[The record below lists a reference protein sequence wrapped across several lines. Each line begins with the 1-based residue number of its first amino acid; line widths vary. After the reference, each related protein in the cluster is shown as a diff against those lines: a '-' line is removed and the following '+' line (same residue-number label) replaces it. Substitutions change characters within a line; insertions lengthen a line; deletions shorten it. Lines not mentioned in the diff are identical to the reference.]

1 MRAVPNIMRS
11 HTFYSLLQSL
21 ELSMTMMNL
30 CDSDEEKRKEVLSN
44 WRSEKHFPMYSGMAK
59 YLQDHESEFKDIKEK
74 LPEFFDETERVKKR
88 LNKYVQLQ
96 NRLMCDCH
104 SYLV

>member
-1 MRAVPNIMRS
+1 
-11 HTFYSLLQSL
+11 
-21 ELSMTMMNL
+21 
-30 CDSDEEKRKEVLSN
+30 
-44 WRSEKHFPMYSGMAK
+44 MYSGMAK

-74 LPEFFDETERVKKR
+74 LPELFDETERVKKR

-96 NRLMCDCH
+96 DSLMCDCH